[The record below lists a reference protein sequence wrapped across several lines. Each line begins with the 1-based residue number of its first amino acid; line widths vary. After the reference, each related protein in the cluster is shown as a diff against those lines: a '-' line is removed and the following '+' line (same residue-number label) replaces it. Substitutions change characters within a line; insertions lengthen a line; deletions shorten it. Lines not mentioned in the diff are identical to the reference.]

1 MRACRRGF
9 IPAAAGRKPMTMTDP
24 SRPTETP
31 GARQARHMRSSDT
44 MTAWLMIAPLAAV
57 LLAVAIYPILYS
69 LVTSFYQ
76 VNLARPAVR
85 PFVGLQNYI
94 NLLGDPAIHHALKQ
108 TAIYGVVTVVGTL
121 LAGLAAALL
130 LNEVFRGRRI
140 LAILLLVPWAT
151 PSVVN
156 GLMWKWIYDPNYGV
170 LNSLLKSVGLIDTYQ
185 IWLADPNK
193 TLLLIANASIWKQM
207 PLAAILLLVTMKSI
221 SAELYK
227 AAKIDGANALQRFWH
242 ITLPAL
248 RPGIILVLLYD
259 AMIAIR
265 HFDLFMLLTQGG
277 PGNASTVL
285 SWEIYMRTFRSLR
298 FGEGSA
304 LAYIMA
310 LITIIVGTI
319 ILLAGRDRGDRA

>member
-1 MRACRRGF
+1 
-9 IPAAAGRKPMTMTDP
+9 MTMTDP
-24 SRPTETP
+24 SPPRAEAPDARRPGLFRT
-31 GARQARHMRSSDT
+31 SDT
-44 MTAWLMIAPLAAV
+44 ATAWLMLAPLAAV
-57 LLAVAIYPILYS
+57 LAAVAVFPIVYS
-69 LVTSFYQ
+69 LVTSFYRI
-76 VNLARPAVR
+76 NLARPAQR
-85 PFVGLQNYI
+85 PFVGLQNYVD
-94 NLLGDPAIHHALKQ
+94 LLGDPAIHHALRM
-108 TAIYGVVTVVGTL
+108 TAIYGVVTVIGTL

-130 LNEVFRGRRI
+130 LNEAFRGRRL

-170 LNSLLKSVGLIDTYQ
+170 LNSILKSLGLIDTYL

-221 SAELYK
+221 SEELYK

-310 LITIIVGTI
+310 LITILVGTI
-319 ILLAGRDRGDRA
+319 ILLAGRDRGDRT